1 LGPWS
6 NCGPSE
12 AAYMKVELK
21 SAHIVHALALAE
33 EGVKGERRIRDTL
46 VPGLCLRIRGRSAS

>member
-1 LGPWS
+1 
-6 NCGPSE
+6 
-12 AAYMKVELK
+12 MKVELK